1 MEKFIRNENNQ
12 IIGIVNIMEKRTL
25 TNKLI
30 LKKKKLN
37 KIDQQIKEMNSIT
50 GMLLAKINKNYA
62 NDLNKLIV
70 LKEILLCEIEELKKV
85 ETYNH
90 FETFD
95 FNVKTTEALKF
106 EPIVSED
113 EKRRLVI
120 IDKYRKIQRQN
131 NKNRDTVFITL
142 EKDEESLIPKKL
154 ELFPIKKR

>member
-95 FNVKTTEALKF
+95 LLQSNQYY
-106 EPIVSED
+106 I
-113 EKRRLVI
+113 
-120 IDKYRKIQRQN
+120 Y
-131 NKNRDTVFITL
+131 
-142 EKDEESLIPKKL
+142 
-154 ELFPIKKR
+154 

>member
-1 MEKFIRNENNQ
+1 MANLDNNNDKVKKSVTEN
-12 IIGIVNIMEKRTL
+12 IG
-25 TNKLI
+25 
-30 LKKKKLN
+30 
-37 KIDQQIKEMNSIT
+37 DQ
-50 GMLLAKINKNYA
+50 
-62 NDLNKLIV
+62 
-70 LKEILLCEIEELKKV
+70 
-85 ETYNH
+85 
-90 FETFD
+90 
-95 FNVKTTEALKF
+95 VKTTEALKF